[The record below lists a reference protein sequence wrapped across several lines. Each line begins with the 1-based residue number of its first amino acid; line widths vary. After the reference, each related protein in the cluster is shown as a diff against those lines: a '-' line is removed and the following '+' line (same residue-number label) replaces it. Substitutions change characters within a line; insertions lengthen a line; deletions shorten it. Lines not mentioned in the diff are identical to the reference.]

1 MRRRSNNFYSIANMK
16 KKYISVID
24 LTHFLSMSKSK
35 IYEMVNDGHIPYY
48 KICGTIRFNIEEIEQ
63 CISSGG
69 YFDNEN
75 VNLPR
80 L

>member
-48 KICGTIRFNIEEIEQ
+48 KICGTIRFNI
-63 CISSGG
+63 
-69 YFDNEN
+69 
-75 VNLPR
+75 
-80 L
+80 